1 MEVIWEETLLAVVAD
16 LVTCFISMLG
26 MNHRV
31 QSLRKFLLEGSGEV
45 MSLNNKVNKK
55 RP

>member
-1 MEVIWEETLLAVVAD
+1 MEVIWEETLLAVVAG